1 MRLVLISPLETTSS
15 ILCSSTK
22 IFSSHYIPTI
32 LVWNKKCCGIISTV
46 FKCTIGLQLRYLRV
60 DPTLELSKMSLSK
73 KKKKLS
79 KM

>member
-60 DPTLELSKMSLSK
+60 DPTLGVCLDRTYFAELKTYC
-73 KKKKLS
+73 
-79 KM
+79 